1 MTWVGHSWAASLPR
15 VAAIG
20 QRRQEEGRGLD
31 HSVNNCEKQRI
42 VRNELSPS

>member
-1 MTWVGHSWAASLPR
+1 MACQSTR

-20 QRRQEEGRGLD
+20 QRRQEEGGGLD
-31 HSVNNCEKQRI
+31 HSVTDGEKQRM